1 MCSSQTKSVV
11 VRAPTLFVSPHS
23 PSRAISKNAI
33 SFFLREVI
41 SGAGA
46 VMGDEGPPLRAHSIR
61 GVSTST
67 VFLQTG
73 QFLGCRRPQL
83 GSRIQFLLHFL

>member
-1 MCSSQTKSVV
+1 MVSHAS
-11 VRAPTLFVSPHS
+11 PLFVSPRP
-23 PSRAISKNAI
+23 PSRQISKHAL

-46 VMGDEGPPLRAHSIR
+46 VCEVEGSSLRAHSIR

-67 VFLQTG
+67 LLCRTG
-73 QFLGCRRPQL
+73 RSLRCWRLHLGDPFQF
-83 GSRIQFLLHFL
+83 